1 MYEDETIKTEQDTSG
16 DTESAKR
23 MPIKTMKTEQDTSGD
38 FDFESAKSMS
48 STSEQHAP
56 SPGREAHES
65 RVQGRMRL
73 ISILILLA
81 GIIACSLFLGLGLA
95 AVERSLRIS
104 FEDAAEGIVY
114 QVDIV
119 VDSYLQTVLWA
130 TQACEG
136 CSEHAEENHQ
146 KFQDFNEFLY
156 ASHLPVIA
164 EGYVVNV
171 SQAERMHSEMQQ
183 RAYLMDNYPEVD
195 YHGIRTFD
203 SLNVTFGDSPERDY
217 YLPIHYVEPVEG
229 NEARIDFDLNSIPEA
244 AEALEAASSRG
255 GTVMSG
261 PLCVGKDPL
270 AIIRDGPDN
279 AVVMV
284 HPDLRELEAGRAQGF
299 GLTLV
304 RARQIFEF
312 VAAHSPLSN
321 TIYVHAF
328 DITKVGNEQF
338 VTAVRLDPYD
348 SCGDDG
354 IHNPDGYANYCR
366 SSTATRL
373 NSISYDEFKAT
384 LPKYVYEVTILLA
397 TREWQIFVT
406 ASGPDFPA
414 NLAFVIL
421 GGSVILCSC
430 CCLAWWLYSDHRKTQ
445 RMQQILSKSEGEK
458 ALLMLNS
465 ARATARTERELN
477 DFIAHEVRNPLSAA
491 ISACSF
497 VSSALHE
504 TIPLT
509 SEESKESVLSDVGI
523 IEGSLHFINDLL
535 RSMLDMHRASTNQ
548 LTISLEPTDVR
559 SDILE
564 PVATMLHHREENFEV
579 VVVCPDGLFVMAD
592 KLRLK
597 QIILNL
603 GRNSAKF
610 CREGFVRLRADVID
624 DEVCLYVE
632 DSGPG
637 IPVEK
642 RKKLF
647 NKFQDSLDS
656 LHQGTGIGLALC
668 RHLIDLMGGDIALD
682 NEYHSGVEGNPGAK
696 LIIYLHTPPLLMND
710 REMDGTA
717 DLRSGRD
724 VNVVEGSREQS
735 LDKVARLP
743 TGLRVLFV
751 DDDMLLR
758 KLFIRSVKRL
768 APTWEIKQAANGE
781 TAIRMATA
789 EKFSLIFMDQYMASG
804 M

>member
-1 MYEDETIKTEQDTSG
+1 MYEDE
-16 DTESAKR
+16 
-23 MPIKTMKTEQDTSGD
+23 TMKTEQDTSAD
-38 FDFESAKSMS
+38 TLSAKSMS
-48 STSEQHAP
+48 SSTSEEHAP
-56 SPGREAHES
+56 SQ
-65 RVQGRMRL
+65 VQGRMRL

-95 AVERSLRIS
+95 AVERSLVTS

-146 KFQDFNEFLY
+146 NFQDFHDFLQG
-156 ASHLPVIA
+156 SFLPVIA
-164 EGYVVNV
+164 EGYIVNV
-171 SQAERMHSEMQQ
+171 SHAERMHTEMDQ
-183 RAYLMDNYPEVD
+183 RGYLMDTYPEVV
-195 YHGIRTFD
+195 YHGIQTFEP
-203 SLNVTFGDSPERDY
+203 LNVTFGVSPERDY

-261 PLCVGKDPL
+261 PLCVAKDPL
-270 AIIRDGPDN
+270 AILRGGQDN
-279 AVVMV
+279 SVVMV

-299 GLTLV
+299 GLTLI
-304 RARQIFEF
+304 RACQIFEF

-328 DITKVGNEQF
+328 DITKAGNEQF
-338 VTAVRLDPYD
+338 ITAVRLDPYD
-348 SCGDDG
+348 SCGDG
-354 IHNPDGYANYCR
+354 GTHSSDGYAHCR
-366 SSTATRL
+366 LSTATQL

-384 LPKYVYEVTILLA
+384 LPKYVYELTLMLA
-397 TREWQIFVT
+397 TREWQLVVT
-406 ASGPDFPA
+406 ASRADFPA

-421 GGSVILCSC
+421 GGSVVLCSC

-465 ARATARTERELN
+465 ARATAMTERELN

-497 VSSALHE
+497 VSSAVHE

-509 SEESKESVLSDVGI
+509 AEESKESVRSDVGI

-535 RSMLDMHRASTNQ
+535 RSMLDMHRASSNQ

-724 VNVVEGSREQS
+724 VNAVEGSREQS

>member
-1 MYEDETIKTEQDTSG
+1 
-16 DTESAKR
+16 
-23 MPIKTMKTEQDTSGD
+23 
-38 FDFESAKSMS
+38 
-48 STSEQHAP
+48 
-56 SPGREAHES
+56 
-65 RVQGRMRL
+65 MRL

-81 GIIACSLFLGLGLA
+81 GVIGASLFLGLGLA
-95 AVERSLRIS
+95 AVERTLRGS
-104 FEDAAEGIVY
+104 FDDAAEGVVY

-119 VDSYLQTVLWA
+119 MDTYLQTVLWA
-130 TQACEG
+130 TQACQG
-136 CSEHAEENHQ
+136 CSEHAEENHML
-146 KFQDFNEFLY
+146 FRDFHDYL
-156 ASHLPVIA
+156 SLSSLPMIA

-171 SQAERMHSEMQQ
+171 SQAERVHFESDQ
-183 RAYLMDNYPEVD
+183 RGYLGENYPEVD
-195 YHGIRTFD
+195 YEGIRAFD
-203 SLNVTFGDSPERDY
+203 PLNVTFGVSPERDY
-217 YLPIHYVEPVEG
+217 YLPIHYLEPVLG
-229 NEARIDFDLNSIPEA
+229 NEQRIDFDLNSMRAA
-244 AEALEAASSRG
+244 AEALEVAASQG
-255 GTVMSG
+255 GAVLSG
-261 PLCVGKDPL
+261 PLCFVNDPL
-270 AIIRDGPDN
+270 AILRVTDN
-279 AVVMV
+279 SVVLV
-284 HPDLRELEAGRAQGF
+284 HPDIRELEAGRAQGF
-299 GLTLV
+299 GLSLV
-304 RARQIFEF
+304 RARNIFEF

-328 DITKVGNEQF
+328 DVTNADYKPFI
-338 VTAVRLDPYD
+338 TAVRFDPWN
-348 SCGDDG
+348 SCDDDG
-354 IHNPDGYANYCR
+354 IHKGDAEDGYENHC
-366 SSTATRL
+366 SSSKVTAL
-373 NSISYDEFKAT
+373 SSISYDEFHAT
-384 LPKYVYEVTILLA
+384 LPMYVYETTLSLA
-397 TREWQIFVT
+397 TREWNLVVT
-406 ASGPDFPA
+406 ASGKDFPA
-414 NLAFVIL
+414 NLVFVIL
-421 GGSVILCSC
+421 GAAVILCSC
-430 CCLAWWLYSDHRKTQ
+430 CCLAWWLYSDHRKTL

-497 VSSALHE
+497 VSSAVNE

-509 SEESKESVLSDVGI
+509 SEESRESVRSDVGI
-523 IEGSLHFINDLL
+523 IGESLHFINDLL
-535 RSMLDMHRASTNQ
+535 RSMLDMHRASSNQ

-603 GRNSAKF
+603 GRNAAKF
-610 CREGFVRLRADVID
+610 VREGFVKLRADVID
-624 DEVCLYVE
+624 DEVCLFVE

-637 IPVEK
+637 IPLEK

-668 RHLIDLMGGDIALD
+668 RHLIDLMGGDISLD
-682 NEYHSGVEGNPGAK
+682 NEYDSGVEGNPGAK
-696 LIIYLHTPPLLMND
+696 LIIHLHTTPLVMTD
-710 REMDGTA
+710 REMEGA
-717 DLRSGRD
+717 PHLRSGRD
-724 VNVVEGSREQS
+724 AKSVEGSGDQS
-735 LDKVARLP
+735 RDKIARLP
-743 TGLRVLFV
+743 TELSVLFV

-804 M
+804 MSIPTNPLAPSHVPV